1 MKFETPFTA
10 YGRLTLYLYVKC
22 TILYYNII
30 IRIYPTIS
38 INNIVIL
45 VISMPKLPRLI
56 AEYILMPN
64 AVKNN
69 GYTINQ
75 LVSGT
80 VNETAEAIT
89 IFSTQ
94 LTVSIHNLPGWLYQ
108 SS

>member
-1 MKFETPFTA
+1 
-10 YGRLTLYLYVKC
+10 
-22 TILYYNII
+22 
-30 IRIYPTIS
+30 
-38 INNIVIL
+38 
-45 VISMPKLPRLI
+45 MPKLPRLM

-89 IFSTQ
+89 IFNAQ
-94 LTVSIHNLPGWLYQ
+94 LIVSIVSLNGLLFQSCCINLMVL
-108 SS
+108 